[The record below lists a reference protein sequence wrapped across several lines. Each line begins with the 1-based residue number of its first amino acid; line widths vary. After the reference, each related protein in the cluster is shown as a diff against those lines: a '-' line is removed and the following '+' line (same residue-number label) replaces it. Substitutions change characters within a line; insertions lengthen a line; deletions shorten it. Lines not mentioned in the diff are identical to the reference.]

1 MSADSNA
8 INFNVDGKTI
18 IKDTASGKFK
28 LNFVAQRPLAASG
41 DKGDAM
47 QLNFDNVTMA
57 KTDEKLRM
65 NYKAGDG
72 ITVTQNTVTAAVDGT
87 TVTTQDNALTRVEQ
101 FTFDETNGNGFV
113 LDNAESGK
121 RSDRK
126 LRVNVG
132 NS

>member
-8 INFNVDGKTI
+8 VNFNVDGKTI

-47 QLNFDNVTMA
+47 QLNFDDVTM
-57 KTDEKLRM
+57 KNTDGKVGM

-72 ITVTQNTVTAAVDGT
+72 VTIKDNAD
-87 TVTTQDNALTRVEQ
+87 TTQSVISANVDDTTITTADNKLTRVE
-101 FTFDETNGNGFV
+101 
-113 LDNAESGK
+113 
-121 RSDRK
+121 
-126 LRVNVG
+126 
-132 NS
+132 

>member
-8 INFNVDGKTI
+8 VNFNVDGKTI
-18 IKDTASGKFK
+18 IKDAASGKFK

-47 QLNFDNVTMA
+47 QLNFDDVTM
-57 KTDEKLRM
+57 KNTDEKLRM

-72 ITVTQNTVTAAVDGT
+72 IAVSQNIITAAVDGT

-132 NS
+132 NN

>member
-1 MSADSNA
+1 
-8 INFNVDGKTI
+8 
-18 IKDTASGKFK
+18 
-28 LNFVAQRPLAASG
+28 
-41 DKGDAM
+41 M
-47 QLNFDNVTMA
+47 QLNFDDVTM
-57 KTDEKLRM
+57 KNTDGKLRM

-126 LRVNVG
+126 LRVDLG
-132 NS
+132 NN